1 MKLLPIKF
9 PKEDTLKSFGQGR
22 HEHFSDEIRLLV
34 WNIYKG
40 KKKNWF
46 RDFKPLAHKAN
57 LILLQESVLNDKFVR
72 FLNGE
77 DGYEWQMAQSFMK
90 GRALYST
97 GVKTGCRV
105 TANEVFFYKSPHA
118 EPVTGTPKMILG
130 TSYSL
135 GPSGPDLLVL
145 NVHAINFVTNHKF
158 TRQMQQIIESRANHQ
173 GPVILGGDFNT
184 WSSKRTSILMEI
196 VETLRLTKVN
206 LAGAP
211 KKRHF
216 NKILDHIFFKGLQV
230 TSHKSLKEIGS
241 SDHHPLEVVFG
252 IESML

>member
-1 MKLLPIKF
+1 MKILPQKF
-9 PKEDTLKSFGQGR
+9 LKEDTLKTFGQAQSN
-22 HEHFSDEIRLLV
+22 HFHGEIRLLV

-57 LILLQESVLNDKFVR
+57 LILLQESLLNDKFIR

-77 DGYEWQMAQSFMK
+77 DGYEWHMAQSFMK
-90 GRALYST
+90 GNARHST

-105 TANEVFFYKSPHA
+105 AATKIFFYKSPHR

-130 TSYSL
+130 TCYSL
-135 GPSGPDLLVL
+135 GPSATDLLVL

-158 TRQMQQIIESRANHQ
+158 SSHMQQVIDSIENHQ
-173 GPVILGGDFNT
+173 GPVILAGDFNT

-196 VETLRLTKVN
+196 VDFLHLTRVDI
-206 LAGAP
+206 AGSP

-216 NKILDHIFFKGLQV
+216 NKILDHIFYRNLQ
-230 TSHKSLKEIGS
+230 TTEHRSMKEIGS
-241 SDHHPLEVVFG
+241 SDHHPLEVVFS
-252 IESML
+252 ISET